1 MKRSKEEIKHI
12 ILGQLNDFD
21 NTAVTNPCYNSEF
34 FREDKEQLIEELEL
48 KYNCVIDRQFYNIYF
63 IN

>member
-21 NTAVTNPCYNSEF
+21 NTAVTNPCYNSEIF
-34 FREDKEQLIEELEL
+34 ERKFQCNFQTDETGTHKKNHIKIL
-48 KYNCVIDRQFYNIYF
+48 NT
-63 IN
+63 